1 MDDNKRKLWVNG
13 QFIEVSEKV
22 YQVYMQGDRKM
33 RYFEMNL
40 KTERTILAED
50 GTVQRI
56 IPGRED
62 SLDRLIDDNAGQFS
76 DAGES
81 VEDAV
86 PRKLAEDEL
95 HRALEKLTDEEY
107 WAYDSTSVSSYS
119 ESLRQVKYGR
129 NKDGEKLLQ
138 INLALIFGENSG
150 LPF

>member
-13 QFIEVSEKV
+13 QFIEVSEEV

-33 RYFEMNL
+33 RYFETDL

-56 IPGRED
+56 IPSRED
-62 SLDRLIDDNAGQFS
+62 SLDRLIDDNARQFS

-86 PRKLAEDEL
+86 LRKLAEDEL

-107 WAYDSTSVSSYS
+107 ALVYVLFFEGKTERSYAKELGVS
-119 ESLRQVKYGR
+119 QVAVHKKKQR
-129 NKDGEKLLQ
+129 ILKKLKE
-138 INLALIFGENSG
+138 IIG
-150 LPF
+150 

>member
-1 MDDNKRKLWVNG
+1 MDDNKKKLWVNG
-13 QFIEVSEKV
+13 QFIEVSEEI

-33 RYFEMNL
+33 RYFETDL

-56 IPGRED
+56 IPSRED
-62 SLDRLIDDNAGQFS
+62 SLDRLIDDNARQFS

-86 PRKLAEDEL
+86 LRKLAEDEL

-107 WAYDSTSVSSYS
+107 ALVYALFFEGKTERAYAKELGVA
-119 ESLRQVKYGR
+119 QVTVHKKKQR
-129 NKDGEKLLQ
+129 ILKKLKEFLK
-138 INLALIFGENSG
+138 
-150 LPF
+150 

>member
-13 QFIEVSEKV
+13 QFIEVSEEV

-33 RYFEMNL
+33 RYFETDL

-50 GTVQRI
+50 GTVQQI
-56 IPGRED
+56 IPSRED
-62 SLDRLIDDNAGQFS
+62 SLDRLIDDNARQFS

-86 PRKLAEDEL
+86 LRKLAEDEL

-107 WAYDSTSVSSYS
+107 ALVYALFFEGKTERAYAK
-119 ESLRQVKYGR
+119 ELGGAQVTVHKKKQR
-129 NKDGEKLLQ
+129 ILKKLKEILK
-138 INLALIFGENSG
+138 
-150 LPF
+150 

>member
-13 QFIEVSEKV
+13 QFIEVSEEV

-33 RYFEMNL
+33 RYFETDL
-40 KTERTILAED
+40 KTERTMLAED

-56 IPGRED
+56 IPSRED
-62 SLDRLIDDNAGQFS
+62 SLDRLIDDNSRQFS

-86 PRKLAEDEL
+86 LRKLAEDEL

-107 WAYDSTSVSSYS
+107 ALVYALFFEGKTERAYAKELGVA
-119 ESLRQVKYGR
+119 QVTVHKKKQR
-129 NKDGEKLLQ
+129 ILKKLKEILK
-138 INLALIFGENSG
+138 
-150 LPF
+150 

>member
-13 QFIEVSEKV
+13 QFIEVSEEV

-33 RYFEMNL
+33 RYFETDL

-56 IPGRED
+56 IPSRED
-62 SLDRLIDDNAGQFS
+62 SLDRLIDDNARQFS

-86 PRKLAEDEL
+86 LRKLAEDEL
-95 HRALEKLTDEEY
+95 HRALGKLTDEEY
-107 WAYDSTSVSSYS
+107 ALVYALFFEGKTERAYAKELGVA
-119 ESLRQVKYGR
+119 QVTVHKKKQR
-129 NKDGEKLLQ
+129 ILKKLKEFLK
-138 INLALIFGENSG
+138 
-150 LPF
+150 

>member
-13 QFIEVSEKV
+13 QFIEVSEEV

-33 RYFEMNL
+33 RYFETDL

-56 IPGRED
+56 IPSRED
-62 SLDRLIDDNAGQFS
+62 SLDRLIDDNARQFS

-86 PRKLAEDEL
+86 LRKLAEDEL
-95 HRALEKLTDEEY
+95 HRALEKLTDGEY
-107 WAYDSTSVSSYS
+107 AC
-119 ESLRQVKYGR
+119 SLRVRQKGAMQRSWACLRLQYIKR
-129 NKDGEKLLQ
+129 NNE
-138 INLALIFGENSG
+138 S
-150 LPF
+150 

>member
-13 QFIEVSEKV
+13 QFIEVSEEV

-33 RYFEMNL
+33 RYFETDL

-56 IPGRED
+56 IPSRED
-62 SLDRLIDDNAGQFS
+62 SLDRLIDDNARQFS

-86 PRKLAEDEL
+86 LRKLAEDEL

-107 WAYDSTSVSSYS
+107 ALVYALFFEGKTERAYAKELDVA
-119 ESLRQVKYGR
+119 QVTVHKKKQR
-129 NKDGEKLLQ
+129 ILKKLKEILK
-138 INLALIFGENSG
+138 
-150 LPF
+150 

>member
-13 QFIEVSEKV
+13 QFIEVSEEV

-33 RYFEMNL
+33 RYFETDL
-40 KTERTILAED
+40 KTERTMLAED

-56 IPGRED
+56 IPSRED
-62 SLDRLIDDNAGQFS
+62 SLDRLIDDNSRQFS

-86 PRKLAEDEL
+86 LRKLAEDEM

-107 WAYDSTSVSSYS
+107 
-119 ESLRQVKYGR
+119 
-129 NKDGEKLLQ
+129 
-138 INLALIFGENSG
+138 ALIYALFFEGKSIRSYAQELGVYPNAVHKRMKRI
-150 LPF
+150 LKKLKDFLK